1 MDGSEQFALAGNLI
15 RTAQVRTVGNFEVK
29 RTPNVDTHKSKFSA
43 LIYYNQQ
50 EEIMQNKLAY
60 MHSIC
65 RTMVIVAA
73 SATLALMS
81 AGSTRAADFPTQP
94 VEMTVLFGGSS
105 ATIAQVLADAM
116 SKELGVPVAAVSRTG
131 ASGAVGYSYVKST
144 PPNGYNIVWNS
155 NSISTAFHNGNM
167 DFDYKAFD
175 AVAQVGMEV
184 PALAVRSD
192 SGWKNL
198 KEFAAAAKKQKMKVG
213 ISGRG
218 SFTHLASAA
227 LFDKMGVEVIYVP
240 YGKGSA
246 PVELLGGRVDAA
258 LQWPSQFKAQ
268 VDAGQLRVI
277 GVTSTARLPVLPDV
291 PTAKEQGFDVDAVLW
306 RGIAAPK
313 GTPKAAI
320 AKLEGAIR
328 KVVTS
333 AEFKDRSAKL
343 GFEPAFMSASDF
355 GKFIAS
361 DDASIAKLM
370 GQLGLKKQ

>member
-1 MDGSEQFALAGNLI
+1 M
-15 RTAQVRTVGNFEVK
+15 K
-29 RTPNVDTHKSKFSA
+29 
-43 LIYYNQQ
+43 
-50 EEIMQNKLAY
+50 
-60 MHSIC
+60 
-65 RTMVIVAA
+65 
-73 SATLALMS
+73 
-81 AGSTRAADFPTQP
+81 STRHMPMMRSIMSVLGIAAAIAIIPARAAEFPSQP

-105 ATIAQVLADAM
+105 ATIAQVLSDAM
-116 SKELGVPVAAVSRTG
+116 AKQLNTPVAAVSRTG
-131 ASGAVGYSYVKST
+131 GGGAVGYSYVKST
-144 PPNGYNIVWNS
+144 PANGYNIVWNS
-155 NSISTAFHNGNM
+155 NSISTAYHNGNM
-167 DFDYKAFD
+167 DFDYKAFEP
-175 AVAQVGMEV
+175 VARVGMEV

-227 LFDKMGVEVIYVP
+227 LFDKLGVEVIYVP

-268 VDAGQLRVI
+268 ADAGQLRI
-277 GVTSTARLPVLPDV
+277 IAVTSTERVPIVPDV
-291 PTAKEQGFDVDAVLW
+291 QTAKEQGFDVDVVMW

-320 AKLEGAIR
+320 AKLEDAIR
-328 KVVTS
+328 KVVS
-333 AEFKDRSAKL
+333 SPEFKERSAKL
-343 GFEPAFMSASDF
+343 GFEPAFLPAAEF
-355 GKFIAS
+355 GKVIAS
-361 DDASIAKLM
+361 DDASISKLM

>member
-1 MDGSEQFALAGNLI
+1 
-15 RTAQVRTVGNFEVK
+15 
-29 RTPNVDTHKSKFSA
+29 
-43 LIYYNQQ
+43 
-50 EEIMQNKLAY
+50 MQNKFAYKHTIRRALAVV
-60 MHSIC
+60 S
-65 RTMVIVAA
+65 A
-73 SATLALMS
+73 SAAMALMP
-81 AGSTRAADFPTQP
+81 AGVTQAQDFPKQA

-131 ASGAVGYSYVKST
+131 ASGAVGYTYVKST

-155 NSISTAFHNGNM
+155 NSISTAYHNGNM

-227 LFDKMGVEVIYVP
+227 LFDKIGIEVIYVP
-240 YGKGSA
+240 YGQGSA
-246 PVELLGGRVDAA
+246 PVELLGGRIDAA

-268 VDAGQLRVI
+268 ADAGQLRI
-277 GVTSTARLPVLPDV
+277 IAVTSPARLPVLPDV

-313 GTPKAAI
+313 GTPKDAI
-320 AKLEGAIR
+320 AKLEGAIK
-328 KVVTS
+328 KVVS
-333 AEFKDRSAKL
+333 SPDFKDRSAKL
-343 GFEPAFMSASDF
+343 GFEPVFMSAADF

-361 DDASIAKLM
+361 DDAVIAKLM
-370 GQLGLKKQ
+370 DQLGLKKK